1 MVLFNV
7 FSYTGLQQGFPA
19 NLTQS
24 GLAFLFMCSTAMSQ
38 FFGPGWKCEAAVLA
52 QTVLVLGM
60 CVKVADEAVVGTE
73 LGMIAKVAKEF
84 I

>member
-38 FFGPGWKCEAAVLA
+38 FFGVGWKLQTAVLA
-52 QTVLVLGM
+52 QNFLVSGVG
-60 CVKVADEAVVGTE
+60 VKVADEAVVGAE
-73 LGMIAKVAKEF
+73 LGVIAKVAKEF